1 MQPQLPLQNYTGVY
15 TNAAYGNLSISI
27 EAPSDLLDESRA
39 EKLDSADL
47 LLYAASKGRNVLFTF
62 RHVSAEHWL
71 VELRMVI
78 YDSKVADDY
87 KKARFEVGVDGVVQ
101 RLGVIMEAAV
111 PGDKAWA
118 WFDRIDGPL
127 K

>member
-1 MQPQLPLQNYTGVY
+1 MQPQLPLQNYTGTY
-15 TNAAYGNLSISI
+15 TNAAYGNLIISI
-27 EAPSDLLDESRA
+27 EAPSDLLDESKA
-39 EKLDSADL
+39 GKSDSANL
-47 LLYAASKGRNVLFTF
+47 LLYATSRGRNVLYTF

-101 RLGVIMEAAV
+101 RLGVVMEAAV
-111 PGDKAWA
+111 PGDKAWS
-118 WFDRIDGPL
+118 WFDRIDGP
-127 K
+127 

>member
-39 EKLDSADL
+39 EKSDSADL

-101 RLGVIMEAAV
+101 RLGVVMEAAV

-118 WFDRIDGPL
+118 WFDRIDGP
-127 K
+127 

>member
-71 VELRMVI
+71 VELRMV
-78 YDSKVADDY
+78 A
-87 KKARFEVGVDGVVQ
+87 
-101 RLGVIMEAAV
+101 
-111 PGDKAWA
+111 
-118 WFDRIDGPL
+118 DGPDEVSMV
-127 K
+127 

>member
-1 MQPQLPLQNYTGVY
+1 
-15 TNAAYGNLSISI
+15 
-27 EAPSDLLDESRA
+27 
-39 EKLDSADL
+39 
-47 LLYAASKGRNVLFTF
+47 
-62 RHVSAEHWL
+62 
-71 VELRMVI
+71 MVI

-118 WFDRIDGPL
+118 WFDRIDGP
-127 K
+127 

>member
-1 MQPQLPLQNYTGVY
+1 LQNYTGFY
-15 TNAAYGNLSISI
+15 TNAAYGNLSIGV

-39 EKLDSADL
+39 RKPNPTDL
-47 LLYAASKGRNVLFTF
+47 LLYAASAGRNVLFTF

-78 YDSKVADDY
+78 YDSEVADDY
-87 KKARFEVGVDGVVQ
+87 KKAKFEVGADGMVQ
-101 RLGVIMEAAV
+101 RLGVVMEAAV

-118 WFDRIDGPL
+118 WFNRVDG
-127 K
+127 